1 MVKNEHQIQI
11 ASHPE
16 NIAELE
22 TFIDQLR
29 ESENIGDEMYGNVI
43 ISLTEAVNNAIIHG
57 NGADPSKNV
66 TIAYS
71 KDGNK
76 LCFTVTDEGPGFDHA
91 SLPDPT
97 DPENLEKLTGRGVFL
112 MEQLSDML
120 IFSNGGN
127 TVEMQFK
134 L

>member
-1 MVKNEHQIQI
+1 MVEKDHKIQI
-11 ASHPE
+11 ASSPE

-29 ESENIGDEMYGNVI
+29 DTEDIGDEVYGNII

-57 NGADPSKNV
+57 NGSDPSKNV
-66 TIAYS
+66 TLAFK

-76 LCFTVTDEGPGFDHA
+76 LCFTVTDEGPGFDYA
-91 SLPDPT
+91 NLPDPT

-112 MEQLSDML
+112 MNQLSDML

-134 L
+134 V